1 MQTNEFV
8 GVVQHGLRLPLV
20 EQSNTTPRVTP
31 ESRAQREGADASRR
45 RDAPQPS
52 HAPHRYGA
60 GF

>member
-20 EQSNTTPRVTP
+20 EQSLTTPRVTP
-31 ESRAQREGADASRR
+31 ESRARREGADTSRR
-45 RDAPQPS
+45 RDERQSPRE
-52 HAPHRYGA
+52 PHRYGA